1 MPALSFFGDN
11 MRYLKREEWIKIEE
25 YKKIIQ
31 KELIELG
38 KHYDMIRIAE
48 KENNNNFMLVFYGYD
63 RIRRQRR
70 IIKKVVFT

>member
-1 MPALSFFGDN
+1 

-38 KHYDMIRIAE
+38 KNYDMIRIAE

-63 RIRRQRR
+63 RIQRQRR

>member
-1 MPALSFFGDN
+1 

-38 KHYDMIRIAE
+38 KNYDMIRIAE